1 MKIRSFLLFWL
12 FISLA
17 FHVTTILSLKYFSEN
32 KITREKEKPI
42 EVIVLDDLSQTKDLA
57 HQIVEQDDKQVNDET
72 DPNAKYLSQF
82 NQKVVK
88 QTKAQLSGKFNNNA
102 GLGQKK
108 TQSEKKQTS
117 KTEKMAEKQ
126 EKSNDGYRLQKFM
139 PKMDW
144 TALAEKNSG
153 GNGKEASRSSDYL
166 KDVDKGME
174 TQLSTKQFLY
184 YAYFKRI
191 HVQIQSYWEASIK
204 EKIEKL
210 VTQGRNIASEQ
221 NRVTKLLIILDSKG
235 TLVTVKVL
243 SESGYRELDNAG
255 VDAFKTAAPFPNPP
269 AGLVEK
275 DGTVRIRY
283 DFVLES

>member
-1 MKIRSFLLFWL
+1 MKIRNFILFWL

-32 KITREKEKPI
+32 KITQAQEKPI
-42 EVIVLDDLSQTKDLA
+42 EVIVIDDHTRTKDRA
-57 HQIVEQDDKQVNDET
+57 RQIVEQDEKQVNDEI

-88 QTKAQLSGKFNNNA
+88 ETKAQLSGKFTNSA
-102 GLGQKK
+102 GLGQRK
-108 TQSEKKQTS
+108 TSTEKKQTS
-117 KTEKMAEKQ
+117 KTEAIARKQ
-126 EKSNDGYRLQKFM
+126 EKSNDGYRLKKFM

-153 GNGKEASRSSDYL
+153 GDGKEASRTSDYL
-166 KDVDKGME
+166 EVVKGME
-174 TQLSTKQFLY
+174 TQLSTKQLLY

-191 HVQIQSYWEASIK
+191 HVQIQSYWESSIK

-210 VTQGRNIASEQ
+210 VNQGRNPASAQ
-221 NRVTKLLIILDSKG
+221 NRITKLLIILDSKG
-235 TLVTVKVL
+235 TLVTIKVL
-243 SESGYRELDNAG
+243 SESGYQELDNAG
-255 VDAFKTAAPFPNPP
+255 IEAFKTAAPFPNPP
-269 AGLVEK
+269 SGLVEK